1 MLQIF
6 QRYDAKTFF
15 YDNSKADSI
24 KRSLQDFGGNQS
36 KNWKNDFDSSPMNVI
51 NKRYKI
57 GQHLADIGE
66 IENWSKIIKDCWP
79 YDERLTK
86 LKSIIDN
93 ELQNPVDTPQGI
105 VLFSSRVGTNEAIK
119 EWLDAQFEG
128 EIKVFLFHPPA
139 EDEKCDSRE
148 KILRDARNLSNRGDV
163 LPVILSGE
171 SGSVGQNMEWATIM
185 VHWDAI
191 KSPAMICQKTWRL
204 DRRVS
209 DWDSVTRDFTSY
221 HFVKRGTEGDYISD
235 VNESYR
241 KQRLLLSDR
250 RFFVGGGGFTLIPQS
265 EEEPIETPFSFT
277 PRKKHLATPSKMVA
291 KIHSRRN
298 K

>member
-1 MLQIF
+1 METLKNCIINLDFENQELRSELAIDLNPLGKF
-6 QRYDAKTFF
+6 LSITLRDDLGAKTCSELFRNMTARTFF

-24 KRSLQDFGGNQS
+24 KKSLQDFGGNQP

-57 GQHLADIGE
+57 GQHLADTGE

-139 EDEKCDSRE
+139 EDEKYDSRE
-148 KILRDARNLSNRGDV
+148 RILTDARILSKRGDV

-171 SGSVGQNMEWATIM
+171 SGSVGQNMEWATTM

-204 DRRVS
+204 
-209 DWDSVTRDFTSY
+209 
-221 HFVKRGTEGDYISD
+221 
-235 VNESYR
+235 
-241 KQRLLLSDR
+241 
-250 RFFVGGGGFTLIPQS
+250 
-265 EEEPIETPFSFT
+265 EEEFRIGRE
-277 PRKKHLATPSKMVA
+277 
-291 KIHSRRN
+291 
-298 K
+298 